1 MPKTAHRTSRD
12 ADGRLPP
19 NQPLIQTV
27 SVKRL
32 FLFLDAACLS
42 EQETGYTSM
51 AVVTGVAGI
60 GKSVAV
66 GDYMASLKPLAHTGL
81 PAGLLIKVGPRST
94 PRALAK
100 SIVVRLQERPRGRN
114 TTELADEAAEA
125 ILANDLTI
133 IIFDECNRMNEEMFD
148 VLRHIYDQ
156 TGCPII
162 LVGLPNLLKVVRSQ
176 EQFDS
181 RVGNR
186 MVFRPP
192 TRNEV
197 LTTVLPQL
205 VIPLWHYNPE
215 NADDLA
221 MGTYLVRRVG
231 LSWRKLRLAIQNAS
245 QFALRMKKEQIT
257 LDILREATK
266 SVGAKRESQEQEDE
280 VSPDEQSGEHEA
292 ASARRHQGKAQ
303 AAPREQTQ
311 A

>member
-1 MPKTAHRTSRD
+1 MPRTVHGNSRN

-51 AVVTGVAGI
+51 GVVIGGAGI
-60 GKSVAV
+60 GKTVAV
-66 GDYMASLKPLAHTGL
+66 VDYMARLQPLAHTGL
-81 PAGLLIKVGPRST
+81 PAGLLLKVGPRSS
-94 PRALAK
+94 PPGVAK
-100 SIVVRLQERPRGRN
+100 SIVVHLQERPRGRN
-114 TTELADEAAEA
+114 TTV
-125 ILANDLTI
+125 LANDLKI
-133 IIFDECNRMNEEMFD
+133 IIFDECNRMNEETFD
-148 VLRHIYDQ
+148 VLRHIHDQ

-162 LVGLPNLLKVVRSQ
+162 LVGLPNLLKVIRSQ

-181 RVGNR
+181 RIGNR

-192 TRNEV
+192 TRKEV

-205 VIPLWHYNPE
+205 VIPQWHYNPE
-215 NADDLA
+215 NPDELA
-221 MGTYLVRRVG
+221 MGEYLVRRVG

-245 QFALRMKKEQIT
+245 QFALRKQEERIT
-257 LDILREATK
+257 LNILREATK

-280 VSPDEQSGEHEA
+280 VLSDEQSGEHEA